1 MSYHVSFT
9 KEVIKEIKKLDKY
22 TQRMATSW
30 IRKNLEG
37 IDDLRRIGKALTG
50 NKRGYWRYRIG
61 DYRLICTIEDEKLVI
76 IALNIGHRREIYK

>member
-22 TQRMATSW
+22 TQRMVTSW

-37 IDDLRRIGKALTG
+37 IDDPRRLSFDLY
-50 NKRGYWRYRIG
+50 N
-61 DYRLICTIEDEKLVI
+61 
-76 IALNIGHRREIYK
+76 